1 MGTNPFDFLINTL
14 FDLYISVVI
23 LRLWLQVVRADFYNP
38 FCQFVVKATNPLL
51 KPLRRVIPGFGGF
64 DFASVVLLLI
74 IVLAKLLL
82 LQYLNFLPYAM
93 NSVGGL
99 LLITAL
105 VALKKIGYLL
115 FWVLIIR
122 AILSWV
128 SQGRSP
134 IEYVMYQLTEPL
146 MAPIRRMLPSMGG
159 LDLSILVIFILLQF
173 INYGMLSLI
182 GPLWL
187 ML

>member
-23 LRLWLQVVRADFYNP
+23 LRLWLQMVRADFYNP
-38 FCQFVVKATNPLL
+38 FCQFVVKATNPFL

-64 DFASVVLLLI
+64 DVASVVLLLL

-82 LQYLNFLPYAM
+82 LQYLNFLPYGLD
-93 NSVGGL
+93 SVGIL
-99 LLITAL
+99 LLVTVL

-146 MAPIRRMLPSMGG
+146 MAPVRRMLPAMGG
-159 LDLSILVIFILLQF
+159 LDLSILVIFIALQF
-173 INYGMLSLI
+173 INYGFYSVL
-182 GPLWL
+182 GQLWAVI
-187 ML
+187 